1 MGVDIDTLRL
11 RWRQGALDDA
21 LRVQVSRALRQ
32 GLDDL
37 RTGRADA
44 ARQALHRAH
53 GLAQNDPLRH
63 AASHLCLGVLA
74 AREGR
79 PGATLA
85 ELRLAGM
92 AVPASVVRRA
102 AGLRPGQDNGPG
114 LWSTWRDRHTLRA
127 ASRPRRASDLEQ
139 D

>member
-1 MGVDIDTLRL
+1 MGVDMDRLRL

-21 LRVQVSRALRQ
+21 LRAQVTRALRQ
-32 GLDDL
+32 GLDEVNA
-37 RTGRADA
+37 GRADA
-44 ARQALHRAH
+44 GRQALNRAH
-53 GLAQNDPLRH
+53 RLAQNDPLRH
-63 AASHLCLGVLA
+63 AAAHFCLGVLA

-79 PGATLA
+79 PGATLT

-102 AGLRPGQDNGPG
+102 AGLLPGQDNGPG

-127 ASRPRRASDLEQ
+127 ASRPPRASDLEQ
-139 D
+139 A